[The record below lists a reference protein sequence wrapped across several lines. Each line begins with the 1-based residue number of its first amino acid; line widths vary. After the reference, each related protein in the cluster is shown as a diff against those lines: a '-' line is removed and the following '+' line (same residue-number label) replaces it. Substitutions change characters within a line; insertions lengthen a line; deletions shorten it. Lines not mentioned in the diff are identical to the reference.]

1 MHKWRYS
8 QPMQI
13 YPQRFLGIPVLP
25 YLYFAGDA
33 FVAPRVEG
41 AALSGIAVAHHLR
54 NEEQAT
60 NMMENMQNFQMIFD
74 RIDLRITRWM
84 ARYSLD
90 ILRFGLGVI
99 FVWFGALKL
108 FPGLS
113 PAEELV
119 RNTIYF
125 FDSDFFLPILAA
137 WEVLIGIGFLS
148 GFFTN
153 KLMRLTILLLFLQ
166 MPGAALPL
174 VLLPEVCWTSFP
186 FGLTLEGQYIIKNL
200 AIIGSALVLGAT
212 VRGGRVVSEPI
223 NS

>member
-1 MHKWRYS
+1 
-8 QPMQI
+8 
-13 YPQRFLGIPVLP
+13 
-25 YLYFAGDA
+25 
-33 FVAPRVEG
+33 
-41 AALSGIAVAHHLR
+41 
-54 NEEQAT
+54 
-60 NMMENMQNFQMIFD
+60 MMENIQNLQSKFD
-74 RIDLRITRWM
+74 RIDVRITRWM

-99 FVWFGALKL
+99 FVWFGALKF

-125 FDSDFFLPILAA
+125 FDPDFFLPILAA

-153 KLMRLTILLLFLQ
+153 KLQRLTILLLFLQ
-166 MPGAALPL
+166 IPGTALPL

-186 FGLTLEGQYIIKNL
+186 FVLTLEGQYIFKNL
-200 AIIGSALVLGAT
+200 VIIGSALVLGAT
-212 VRGGRVVSEPI
+212 VRGGGVVSEPI
-223 NS
+223 HSIYQKEL